1 MAEVIFSP
9 RFVAAAGRIFEFIA
23 SRDPGRAAE
32 HVRLIVDGLDVLARH
47 PLIGRP
53 AERGMRELVLGSGRR
68 CYVALY
74 RFEPSADR
82 VLVLTVRHASEA
94 GYL

>member
-1 MAEVIFSP
+1 
-9 RFVAAAGRIFEFIA
+9 
-23 SRDPGRAAE
+23 
-32 HVRLIVDGLDVLARH
+32 
-47 PLIGRP
+47 
-53 AERGMRELVLGSGRR
+53 MRELVLGSGRR

-74 RFEPSADR
+74 RFDPSADR